1 MGLQQSMFLFTSI
14 LSSNS
19 EIDYLDGIN
28 QQNKICMNNPE

>member
-19 EIDYLDGIN
+19 EIDCLDGIN
-28 QQNKICMNNPE
+28 PQNKICMNNPE